1 MAATTSPD
9 YTPYLRTARR
19 RAQAARAS
27 TPWAERREKAWA
39 VARRAAEFI
48 RVHYPDARVR
58 LFGSLLYPDSF
69 GPKSDIDLAVEGIDW
84 PDYLRLWGMLE
95 RREPEFEIDLV
106 DVGIVSAGLR
116 AHIERDGMT
125 L

>member
-1 MAATTSPD
+1 MATLPD

-19 RAQAARAS
+19 RAQTARTS
-27 TPWAERREKAWA
+27 VRWAERREQAWT
-39 VARRAAEFI
+39 VARRTAEFI
-48 RVHYPDARVR
+48 KKSYPAARVR

-69 GPKSDIDLAVEGIDW
+69 GPKSDIDLAVEGVEW
-84 PDYLRLWGMLE
+84 PDYLRLWGVLE

-116 AHIERDGMT
+116 AHIEREGIS